1 LALSLALSFYQYI
14 DYKNYLTFQR
24 RDFLLIAGVLFTLIG
39 LMGVGL
45 PPIYAIIIALVI
57 YFGIR
62 VFIGRRK
69 KMIEQDVGEGICA
82 KCGSKINNKKCPI
95 CDRKKS

>member
-1 LALSLALSFYQYI
+1 MAFV
-14 DYKNYLTFQR
+14 R
-24 RDFLLIAGVLFTLIG
+24 RDFLLIIGVLFTLIG

-45 PPIYAIIIALVI
+45 PPIYAIIISIVI

-69 KMIEQDVGEGICA
+69 KMIERDVGEGICA
-82 KCGSKINNKKCPI
+82 KCGSKIINKKCLI

>member
-1 LALSLALSFYQYI
+1 LALSLALSFYQHHSLQ
-14 DYKNYLTFQR
+14 NYLAFQR
-24 RDFLLIAGVLFTLIG
+24 RDIFLIAGILFTLIG

-45 PPIYAIIIALVI
+45 PPIYAIIISITL

-62 VFIGRRK
+62 IFIGRRK
-69 KMIEQDVGEGICA
+69 KMIEKDVGEGFCV

>member
-1 LALSLALSFYQYI
+1 MAFV
-14 DYKNYLTFQR
+14 R
-24 RDFLLIAGVLFTLIG
+24 RDFLLIIGVLFTLIG

-45 PPIYAIIIALVI
+45 PPIYAIIISIVI

-69 KMIEQDVGEGICA
+69 KMIERDVGEGICA
-82 KCGSKINNKKCPI
+82 KCGSKITNRKCPI